1 MGDVTLNADTCNSNI
16 QENVDYRKDEPP
28 SDNRSIRSWIERCQS
43 EDGKSDT
50 EKQQNENKYMEHVQK
65 DLSNLARRLNGLTLQ
80 GTEKEEGN
88 VPKII
93 TIRKNQ

>member
-16 QENVDYRKDEPP
+16 QENVDYRRDEPP
-28 SDNRSIRSWIERCQS
+28 SDNWSIRSWIERCQS
-43 EDGKSDT
+43 EDGKSDI
-50 EKQQNENKYMEHVQK
+50 EKQQNENKYVEHVQE
-65 DLSNLARRLNGLTLQ
+65 DLSNLARRLNRLTLE
-80 GTEKEEGN
+80 GNEKEEGN

>member
-1 MGDVTLNADTCNSNI
+1 
-16 QENVDYRKDEPP
+16 
-28 SDNRSIRSWIERCQS
+28 
-43 EDGKSDT
+43 
-50 EKQQNENKYMEHVQK
+50 MEHVQE

>member
-50 EKQQNENKYMEHVQK
+50 EKQQNEKK
-65 DLSNLARRLNGLTLQ
+65 ICGACARRPVQ
-80 GTEKEEGN
+80 FSKEAERTDTSRN
-88 VPKII
+88 
-93 TIRKNQ
+93 